1 MVPPVTA
8 SPRSLISRVDQSETV
23 LGVMSYS
30 LARGNTPP
38 PGRLVLFLPRAGFA
52 MRVMQGVIHLP
63 DMNYADILDYCAF
76 DFEFQINLAIARG
89 KTIYIKDSEHRKNYT
104 FVGILVKLST
114 TTIRT
119 TTPYYY
125 YLMLLLLSLILTTT
139 ITNSSDNSHYY

>member
-1 MVPPVTA
+1 MPPVTA

-63 DMNYADILDYCAF
+63 DMNYADILHYCAF

-89 KTIYIKDSEHRKNYT
+89 KTIYIKESVYQKKLHICRHT
-104 FVGILVKLST
+104 FIIIHNHHQNNDT
-114 TTIRT
+114 
-119 TTPYYY
+119 
-125 YLMLLLLSLILTTT
+125 LLLLSHAATT
-139 ITNSSDNSHYY
+139 ITNTNYHYY